1 MTATADARDVIG
13 EATLAE
19 LEGTLRGQL
28 VRPSDPDYD
37 QARAVWNATHDRHP
51 ALVIRCAGTADV
63 VRAVEFARSEGL
75 EVAVRGGAHSVAGFS
90 TCDGGVVIDTSPMKG
105 IRVDPASRRAVAQA
119 GLTWSELDHE
129 TQAFGLAVT
138 GGLVSSTGIAGFTL
152 GGGIGWLLR
161 KYGLTCDNLLS
172 ADVVTADG
180 QFVTASE
187 REHPEL
193 FWALRGG
200 GGNFGVVTS
209 LEYRLHPVGP
219 LVFAGPVFYAGAE
232 AVRVLRGWR
241 DLTATMPDELTTLAN
256 ILVAPPVP
264 FLPEAAHGQLVVAI
278 VGVYAGSVEDGAKA
292 AQPLRT
298 LAEPLADL
306 MGPMPYTAMQSLL
319 DPLWTAGA
327 QNYFT
332 SALLDR
338 LDDDA
343 IDTLL
348 AQHAAGQAPV
358 RELHLHHGGGAM
370 ARVPAAATA
379 FAHRST
385 PYVLN
390 VIARSPDRSGF
401 EQHVGWARAT
411 HRAMDPW
418 SGGAYVNFTSEPGED
433 RVRASYPPHTY
444 ARLGPQHVGGPS
456 NGHKRASPARPPRW
470 RSRPHQP
477 EYRLVSR
484 RVDRVGAGGQLSL
497 AGSGPRSGPQAADTP
512 RLRGH
517 GWLDGRGQQWACRA
531 AHDSTAAGGGPGMV
545 VVCACDHSGG
555 PAC

>member
-1 MTATADARDVIG
+1 MAATANARNVIG
-13 EATLAE
+13 EATLGE
-19 LEGTLRGQL
+19 LESTLRGQL
-28 VRPSDPDYD
+28 VRPADPDYD
-37 QARAVWNATHDRHP
+37 QARAVWNATHDRRP
-51 ALVIRCAGTADV
+51 ALVIRCAGAADV
-63 VRAVEFARSEGL
+63 IRAVEFARSEGL
-75 EVAVRGGAHSVAGFS
+75 QVAVRGGAHSIAGFS
-90 TCDGGVVIDTSPMKG
+90 TSDGGVVIDTSPMQG
-105 IRVDPASRRAVAQA
+105 IRVDPAGRRAVAQP
-119 GLTWSELDHE
+119 GLTWSAFDHE

-161 KYGLTCDNLLS
+161 KHGLTCDNLLS

-180 QFVTASE
+180 QLVTASE
-187 REHPEL
+187 DEHPEL

-219 LVFAGPVFYAGAE
+219 LVLAGAVFYAGAS
-232 AVRVLRGWR
+232 AVQVLRGWR
-241 DLTATMPDELTTLAN
+241 DLTATLPDELTTVAN

-264 FLPEAAHGQLVVAI
+264 FLPEAVHGQAVVAI
-278 VGVYAGSVEDGAKA
+278 LGVYAGPVEDGERA

-298 LAEPLADL
+298 LAEPVADL

-319 DPLWTAGA
+319 DPLWPAGA

-370 ARVPAAATA
+370 ARVPADATA
-379 FAHRST
+379 FAHRSV

-390 VIARSPDRSGF
+390 IIARSPDRAGF
-401 EQHVGWARAT
+401 EEHAGWARAT
-411 HRAMDPW
+411 HQAMDPW
-418 SGGAYVNFTSEPGED
+418 STGGAYVNFTSDPAED
-433 RVRASYPPHTY
+433 RIRASYPPDTY
-444 ARLGPQHVGGPS
+444 ARLVAVKERYDPTNLFRLNQ
-456 NGHKRASPARPPRW
+456 NIRP
-470 RSRPHQP
+470 
-477 EYRLVSR
+477 
-484 RVDRVGAGGQLSL
+484 
-497 AGSGPRSGPQAADTP
+497 T
-512 RLRGH
+512 
-517 GWLDGRGQQWACRA
+517 
-531 AHDSTAAGGGPGMV
+531 
-545 VVCACDHSGG
+545 DH
-555 PAC
+555 